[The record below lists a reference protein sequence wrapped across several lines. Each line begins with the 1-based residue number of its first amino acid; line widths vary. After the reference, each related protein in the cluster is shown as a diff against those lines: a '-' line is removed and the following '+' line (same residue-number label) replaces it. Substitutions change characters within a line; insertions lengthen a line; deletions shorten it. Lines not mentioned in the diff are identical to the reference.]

1 MTDLLN
7 IGIMGGSFN
16 PVHTG
21 HLMVAN
27 YLRQVAGLDDVWLSL
42 SPANPLKP
50 DAHPVDD
57 ARRFEMLSMALEGS
71 TGLRAIDTE
80 LNLPRPSYTL
90 QLLDTL
96 STQYPR
102 YKFKLI
108 IGSDNWLI
116 FDRWRD
122 TGKILDNY
130 GVIIYPRPG
139 YDISDPA
146 DPRARLVKAPTVDIS
161 STFIRDSIARGIDMN
176 YFLPQSVYNYIKQH
190 NLYI

>member
-1 MTDLLN
+1 
-7 IGIMGGSFN
+7 MGGSFN

-27 YLRQVAGLDDVWLSL
+27 YLRQVAGLDEVWLSL

-57 ARRFEMLSMALEGS
+57 AQRLEMLTTALAGS

-80 LNLPRPSYTL
+80 LSLPRPSYTL
-90 QLLDTL
+90 RLLETL
-96 STQYPR
+96 SSQYPD
-102 YKFKLI
+102 YHFKLI
-108 IGSDNWLI
+108 IGSDNWQL

-122 TGKILDNY
+122 PETILDKY

-139 YDISDPA
+139 YDIDEPSDS
-146 DPRARLVKAPTVDIS
+146 RAQLVKAPTVDIS

-176 YFLPQSVYNYIKQH
+176 YFLPLSVYNYIKQH